1 MFTRACHLSISWG
14 RLTHSL
20 LSQPIYSKPI
30 FVLPFHL
37 CFSLFPSVFLTKTL
51 YAYFFSPVC
60 AICPAYLILLCN
72 LHNLILPGF
81 FISEPVPDYVKAI
94 VDTAALIHEHEPLGD
109 ILAFLTGQEEVDRAV
124 SLLKEQAISNKSNCK
139 LFQCQLLF

>member
-1 MFTRACHLSISWG
+1 M
-14 RLTHSL
+14 
-20 LSQPIYSKPI
+20 LSQPIYLKPI

-37 CFSLFPSVFLTKTL
+37 CLSLFLSGFLTKTL
-51 YAYFFSPVC
+51 YACLFSSVC

-72 LHNLILPGF
+72 LYSLILPGF
-81 FISEPVPDYVKAI
+81 FISEPVPDYVKAV

-124 SLLKEQAISNKSNCK
+124 SLLKEQAINNKSNCK
-139 LFQCQLLF
+139 LFQCQLLFKNIF